1 MQTTKSGNP
10 METAG
15 AQGYQRDS
23 DGAGDLQQTGSKHLG
38 AQVPRSDIDY
48 PADRPF
54 KPVRKPTV
62 GLRPPSA
69 RSRIANGKD
78 VLPGIDNRSLVA
90 RRYRDIM
97 SAIVLDQGGLDMCS
111 ATLLEL
117 IRRFSATAV
126 LAERLEAK
134 LACGE
139 VINSAE
145 HALLSSTLCRLAH
158 RIGIKRIP
166 RDVGGVTLGDLLRAN
181 PP

>member
-1 MQTTKSGNP
+1 MAVPDVRK
-10 METAG
+10 
-15 AQGYQRDS
+15 
-23 DGAGDLQQTGSKHLG
+23 TGRF
-38 AQVPRSDIDY
+38 QVPCR
-48 PADRPF
+48 
-54 KPVRKPTV
+54 
-62 GLRPPSA
+62 
-69 RSRIANGKD
+69 D

-117 IRRFSATAV
+117 IRRFAASAV
-126 LAERLEAK
+126 LAEQLEAK

-166 RDVGGVTLGDLLRAN
+166 RDIGGPTLGDLLKAN